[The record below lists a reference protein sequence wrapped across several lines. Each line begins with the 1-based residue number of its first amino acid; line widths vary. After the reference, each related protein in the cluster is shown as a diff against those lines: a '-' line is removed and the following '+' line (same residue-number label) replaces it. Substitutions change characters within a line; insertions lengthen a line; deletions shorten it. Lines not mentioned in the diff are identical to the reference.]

1 MSSTAETI
9 TLSTSDDPPIPI
21 KVSRAALVTHS
32 KVFADMLSVPLK
44 SDNVDNSIPVTE
56 SEKDLQLLLKVLEGE
71 DGRDAITKSFSS
83 ADWRTL
89 AKLGDK
95 YQCWCIEKLVE
106 AKAW

>member
-1 MSSTAETI
+1 
-9 TLSTSDDPPIPI
+9 
-21 KVSRAALVTHS
+21 
-32 KVFADMLSVPLK
+32 MLSVPLT
-44 SDNVDNSIPVTE
+44 SDNVDNSIPVE
-56 SEKDLQLLLKVLEGE
+56 SEKALHLLLKVLEGE

-95 YQCWCIEKLVE
+95 YQCWSIEKLVE